1 MEALATLTG
10 HAFGVLIPVT
20 LAAICAAAM
29 GFLAF
34 SAWQSKLV
42 HATGFKGDSTKD
54 IKYAHNHPCVI
65 ACGSDC
71 YVCSLYRASCF
82 STAGGKMKLP
92 PGCRALHTNRQ
103 IGIKTTELLMFSS
116 SSLGTYLCPQGLG
129 SCPMLGIP
137 CASST
142 RG

>member
-10 HAFGVLIPVT
+10 HAFGLLIPVT

-54 IKYAHNHPCVI
+54 IKYAHSHPCIV
-65 ACGSDC
+65 ACGTEIFTSAV
-71 YVCSLYRASCF
+71 YIARLASQRQSKKPSCLLV
-82 STAGGKMKLP
+82 A
-92 PGCRALHTNRQ
+92 RHTSR
-103 IGIKTTELLMFSS
+103 
-116 SSLGTYLCPQGLG
+116 
-129 SCPMLGIP
+129 
-137 CASST
+137 
-142 RG
+142 

>member
-54 IKYAHNHPCVI
+54 IKYAHSHPCII
-65 ACGSDC
+65 ACG
-71 YVCSLYRASCF
+71 
-82 STAGGKMKLP
+82 
-92 PGCRALHTNRQ
+92 N
-103 IGIKTTELLMFSS
+103 ELLHPLSTPRVLLLNGRVKS
-116 SSLGTYLCPQGLG
+116 QAASWL
-129 SCPMLGIP
+129 P
-137 CASST
+137 CQAY
-142 RG
+142 